1 MNVTLRV
8 LASLVLPMAL
18 WLPAAGSEAAQREGA
33 ATPQAQAAPAFPFRY
48 SGRLERDGLPPL
60 AALTRG
66 PDTFLVSRGDTIESL
81 YRLEE
86 IDSRHITVTYL
97 PLKQKQTIELMS
109 LPPEKPSAP
118 LPAQAPAPPKTP
130 LGTPGPAC
138 C

>member
-1 MNVTLRV
+1 MNAALRL
-8 LASLVLPMAL
+8 LAYLVPPMAL
-18 WLPAAGSEAAQREGA
+18 WLAVAGSEAAQRE
-33 ATPQAQAAPAFPFRY
+33 TSVPQAQAAPAFPFRY
-48 SGRLERDGLPPL
+48 SGRLEREGLPPL

-66 PDTFLVSRGDTIESL
+66 SDTLLVSRGDTIESL

-97 PLKQKQTIELMS
+97 PLRQKQTIELAS
-109 LPPEKPSAP
+109 LPPETPAAP
-118 LPAQAPAPPKTP
+118 VPPQAPAPPKTP